1 MKRTPLLLIAWFSLV
16 ALACNLTSNEKPP
29 TLVPQ
34 GPIGV
39 ATQATLG
46 YIPPPPGA
54 EGGTAV
60 AANPS
65 IDIEMFNLVNEVQSD
80 RLMLHIRNLVD
91 FRTRHINSSLTSQ
104 TEGIGAAANYI
115 QRQFEDIR
123 ADNPDFAIFPHSF
136 QAGYNDKISTQQNII
151 GILQGTDQNAGV
163 VLIGAHY
170 DSRNDD
176 LDDAVGPSYG
186 ADDNGSGVAATIELA
201 RILSQRPHRS
211 TIIFA
216 LFSAEEV
223 GRQGSKAFVQD
234 YILRY
239 DIPLIGMINLDTIG
253 SWNAP
258 DGTIVNTKIRAFSA
272 GPNDSQARQLARMAN
287 FFSYYHALSLAIEVQ
302 DRMDREG
309 RFGDHESFTEA
320 NYPAIRF
327 IEAVEDT
334 PNRDSRDFYDGVEAA
349 YLVDSTK
356 TILGVVTALADGLR
370 PPRNVS
376 LRDNGDGAQTLV
388 WEPVDGAARYIVA
401 LRRPNSLIYDQHF
414 ITLGATS
421 GAWTGW
427 TGYEAVAIAA
437 EDANGLVGPFSVEYK
452 IP

>member
-1 MKRTPLLLIAWFSLV
+1 MKRTPLLLIAWFSIV

-54 EGGTAV
+54 EDATAV

-80 RLMLHIRNLVD
+80 RLMLHISNLVD

-104 TEGIGAAANYI
+104 TEGIGAAASYI
-115 QRQFEDIR
+115 MRQFEDIR
-123 ADNPDFAIFPHSF
+123 AEHPDFAVFPHSF
-136 QAGYNDKISTQQNII
+136 QGFYNDKISTQRNIV

-163 VLIGAHY
+163 ILIGAHY

-176 LDDAVGPSYG
+176 LDDAVGASPG
-186 ADDNGSGVAATIELA
+186 ADDNGSGVAAVIELA
-201 RILSQRPHRS
+201 RILSQRQHRS

-216 LFSAEEV
+216 LFSAEEE

-234 YILRY
+234 YILHY
-239 DIPLIGMINLDTIG
+239 QIPLIAMINIDTIG

-258 DGTIVNTKIRAFSA
+258 DGTIANQSIRAFSA
-272 GPNDSQARQLARMAN
+272 GPNDSSARQLARMAN
-287 FFSYYHALSLAIEVQ
+287 FFSYYHALSLTITVQ

-309 RFGDHESFTEA
+309 RYGDHQSFTEA
-320 NYPAIRF
+320 SYPAIRF

-334 PNRDSRDFYDGVEAA
+334 ANRDSKDTYNGVEAA
-349 YLVDSTK
+349 YLADSVK

-370 PPRNVS
+370 PPRNIS
-376 LRDNGDGAQTLV
+376 LRDTGDGTHTLV
-388 WEPVDGAARYIVA
+388 WEPVDGVARYVVA

-427 TGYEAVAIAA
+427 SQYEAVAIAV

>member
-1 MKRTPLLLIAWFSLV
+1 MKRTPLLLITWFSIV
-16 ALACNLTSNEKPP
+16 ALACNLTSNDKPP
-29 TLVPQ
+29 TLIPQ

-39 ATQATLG
+39 PTQATLG
-46 YIPPPPGA
+46 YVAPPA
-54 EGGTAV
+54 DASEVTVV

-80 RLMLHIRNLVD
+80 RLMLHISNLVG
-91 FRTRHINSSLTSQ
+91 FHTRHINSLLTSQ

-115 QRQFEDIR
+115 LRQFEDIR
-123 ADNPDFAIFPHSF
+123 ADHPDFAVFPHTF
-136 QAGYNDKISTQQNII
+136 QGFYNDKQSNQRNII

-163 VLIGAHY
+163 ILIGAHY

-176 LDDAVGPSYG
+176 LDDAVGASPG
-186 ADDNGSGVAATIELA
+186 ADDNGSGVAAVLELA
-201 RILSQRPHRS
+201 RILSQRSHRS

-216 LFSAEEV
+216 LFSAEEE

-234 YILRY
+234 YILHY
-239 DIPLIGMINLDTIG
+239 QIPLIAMINIDTIG

-258 DGTIVNTKIRAFSA
+258 DGTINDRDIRAFST
-272 GPNDSQARQLARMAN
+272 GPNDSLARQLARMAN
-287 FFSYYHALSLAIEVQ
+287 FFSYYHALSLTIQVQ

-309 RFGDHESFTEA
+309 RYGDHESFTEA

-327 IEAVEDT
+327 IEALEDT
-334 PNRDSRDFYDGVEAA
+334 PNRDSKDNYNGVEAA
-349 YLVDSTK
+349 YLVDATK

-370 PPRNVS
+370 PPRNVV
-376 LRDNGDGAQTLV
+376 LRDSGDGSQTLV
-388 WEPVDGAARYIVA
+388 WEPVDGAARYVVA

-421 GAWTGW
+421 GAWSGW
-427 TGYEAVAIAA
+427 SAYEAVAIAA
-437 EDANGLVGPFSVEYK
+437 EDANGLVGPFSLEYK